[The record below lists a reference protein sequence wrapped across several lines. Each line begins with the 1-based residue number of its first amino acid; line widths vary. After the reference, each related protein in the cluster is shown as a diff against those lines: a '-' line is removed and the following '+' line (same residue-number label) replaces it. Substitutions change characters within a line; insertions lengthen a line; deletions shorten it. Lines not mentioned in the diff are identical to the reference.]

1 MASLL
6 LERGADP
13 NAAST
18 RRTPIHIA
26 IGWKQPQCVAL
37 LLAAGADLAAKDL
50 DGQDARALVA
60 KAGACAECREL
71 VGGHTG

>member
-37 LLAAGADLAAKDL
+37 LLAAGADLTAKDL
-50 DGQDARALVA
+50 DGGGARSVPP
-60 KAGACAECREL
+60 AGHCQIVL
-71 VGGHTG
+71 L